1 LPHPSSLPAI
11 FQQFCHGLLRNEK
24 SGCFCGYALI
34 SLWALLL
41 CSGIGALAQSTT
53 PTLKANPP
61 FSIRA
66 THLLGFPNTKNNC
79 NGTLSVKDDAL
90 RFEQDAKPAAEV
102 EIASVQG
109 VFLGSESK
117 QVGGTPAKIGKAAA
131 PFGSGRVVSLFSHKK
146 YDTLTVEYVDA
157 DGGVHG
163 AIFQVREGQAKHV
176 RKELVTR
183 GVSPS
188 LHDDRSAEPSTAEA
202 YEKQ

>member
-1 LPHPSSLPAI
+1 MYR
-11 FQQFCHGLLRNEK
+11 LLVRKNEK
-24 SGCFCGYALI
+24 NVCFYGYAFI

-41 CSGIGALAQSTT
+41 CSGIAALAQSATT
-53 PTLKANPP
+53 TSKVNPQ

-90 RFEQDAKPAAEV
+90 RFEQDAKLASEV
-102 EIASVQG
+102 KIASVQG

-131 PFGSGRVVSLFSHKK
+131 PFGSGRVVSLFAHKK

-157 DGGVHG
+157 HGGVHG
-163 AIFQVREGQAKHV
+163 AIFQVKEGQAGHV
-176 RKELVTR
+176 RQELVTR
-183 GVSPS
+183 GLSPS
-188 LHDDRSAEPSTAEA
+188 LDDDRSAEVSTSEA

>member
-1 LPHPSSLPAI
+1 MYRL
-11 FQQFCHGLLRNEK
+11 FVLRNEK
-24 SGCFCGYALI
+24 SGRVGGHSLI
-34 SLWALLL
+34 TLWALLL
-41 CSGIGALAQSTT
+41 CVGVGALAQSTAS
-53 PTLKANPP
+53 PLNANAP

-66 THLLGFPNTKNNC
+66 THLLGFPNTKYNC

-90 RFEQDAKPAAEV
+90 RFEQCAKPAAEV
-102 EIASVQG
+102 KIASVQG

-117 QVGGTPAKIGKAAA
+117 QVGGTPATIGKAAA
-131 PFGSGRVVSLFSHKK
+131 PFGSGRVVSLFTHKK

-163 AIFQVREGQAKHV
+163 AIFQVREGQAEHI

-188 LHDDRSAEPSTAEA
+188 LHDDRAAEPSAAEA
-202 YEKQ
+202 YERQ

>member
-1 LPHPSSLPAI
+1 M
-11 FQQFCHGLLRNEK
+11 
-24 SGCFCGYALI
+24 
-34 SLWALLL
+34 
-41 CSGIGALAQSTT
+41 AQSTA
-53 PTLKANPP
+53 PSASASAAFN
-61 FSIRA
+61 IRA
-66 THLLGFPNTKNNC
+66 THLLGFPNTKNDC

-102 EIASVQG
+102 KIASVQG

-131 PFGSGRVVSLFSHKK
+131 PFGSGRVVSLFAHKK
-146 YDTLTVEYVDA
+146 YDTLTVEYVDT

-163 AIFQVREGQAKHV
+163 AIFQVREGQAEHV
-176 RKELVTR
+176 RKELVNR

-188 LHDDRSAEPSTAEA
+188 LHDDQSAEPSTAEA

>member
-1 LPHPSSLPAI
+1 MYRL
-11 FQQFCHGLLRNEK
+11 FVVRNDK
-24 SGCFCGYALI
+24 SGCFGRYALI
-34 SLWALLL
+34 SLLTLLL
-41 CSGIGALAQSTT
+41 CFSIGALAQNAA
-53 PTLKANPP
+53 PPLNANAP

-66 THLLGFPNTKNNC
+66 THLLGLPNTKNNC
-79 NGTLSVKDDAL
+79 KGTLSVKDDAL

-102 EIASVQG
+102 KIATVQG

-131 PFGSGRVVSLFSHKK
+131 PFGSGRVVSLFAHKK

-163 AIFQVREGQAKHV
+163 AIFQVKEGQAGHV
-176 RKELVTR
+176 RQELVTR
-183 GVSPS
+183 EVSPS
-188 LHDDRSAEPSTAEA
+188 LHDDRSAEPSTSEA

>member
-1 LPHPSSLPAI
+1 MHRLFI
-11 FQQFCHGLLRNEK
+11 RRNEE
-24 SGCFCGYALI
+24 SVCFYGYALI
-34 SLWALLL
+34 SLWALLF
-41 CSGIGALAQSTT
+41 CSAIGALAQSTA
-53 PTLKANPP
+53 PALKANPQ

-66 THLLGFPNTKNNC
+66 THLLGFPNTKTNC

-102 EIASVQG
+102 KIASVQG

-131 PFGSGRVVSLFSHKK
+131 PFGSGRVVSLFAHKK

-163 AIFQVREGQAKHV
+163 AIFQVKEGQATYV

-183 GVSPS
+183 GISPS
-188 LHDDRSAEPSTAEA
+188 LHDDRSAESSTAEA

>member
-1 LPHPSSLPAI
+1 MYRL
-11 FQQFCHGLLRNEK
+11 FVLRNEK
-24 SGCFCGYALI
+24 STCFCGCALI

-41 CSGIGALAQSTT
+41 CSGISASAQSTA
-53 PTLKANPP
+53 PAWEANPQ

-66 THLLGFPNTKNNC
+66 THLLGFPNTKSNC

-90 RFEQDAKPAAEV
+90 RFEQDAKPAVEV
-102 EIASVQG
+102 KIASVQG
-109 VFLGSESK
+109 VFLGSQSK

-131 PFGSGRVVSLFSHKK
+131 PFGSGRVVSLFAHKK

-163 AIFQVREGQAKHV
+163 AIFQVKEGQAGHV
-176 RKELVTR
+176 RQELVTR
-183 GVSPS
+183 EVSPS
-188 LHDDRSAEPSTAEA
+188 LHDDRSAEPSTSEA

>member
-1 LPHPSSLPAI
+1 MYRL
-11 FQQFCHGLLRNEK
+11 FDRRNQK
-24 SGCFCGYALI
+24 SRCFYGYALI

-41 CSGIGALAQSTT
+41 CSGIGALAQSATT
-53 PTLKANPP
+53 TLKVDPP

-79 NGTLSVKDDAL
+79 NGTLSVKNDAL

-102 EIASVQG
+102 KIASVQG

-131 PFGSGRVVSLFSHKK
+131 PFGSGRVVSLFAHKK

-163 AIFQVREGQAKHV
+163 AIFQVKDGQATHV
-176 RKELVTR
+176 RQELVTR
-183 GVSPS
+183 EVSPS
-188 LHDDRSAEPSTAEA
+188 LPDGQSAEPSTTEA

>member
-1 LPHPSSLPAI
+1 MYRL
-11 FQQFCHGLLRNEK
+11 FVLRNEK
-24 SGCFCGYALI
+24 STCFCGCALI

-41 CSGIGALAQSTT
+41 CSGISASAQSTA
-53 PTLKANPP
+53 PAWEANPQ

-66 THLLGFPNTKNNC
+66 THLLGFPNTKSNC

-90 RFEQDAKPAAEV
+90 RFEQDAKPAVEV
-102 EIASVQG
+102 KITSVRG

-131 PFGSGRVVSLFSHKK
+131 PFGSGRVVSLFAHKK

-163 AIFQVREGQAKHV
+163 AIFQVKEGQAGHV
-176 RKELVTR
+176 RQELVTR
-183 GVSPS
+183 EVSPS
-188 LHDDRSAEPSTAEA
+188 LHDDRSAEPSTSEA

>member
-1 LPHPSSLPAI
+1 MYR
-11 FQQFCHGLLRNEK
+11 LLVLRSGKN
-24 SGCFCGYALI
+24 GCFCRSALV

-41 CSGIGALAQSTT
+41 FSGIGALAQGTA
-53 PTLKANPP
+53 PALEGNPQ
-61 FSIRA
+61 FSIQA

-79 NGTLSVKDDAL
+79 NGTLSVKNDAL

-102 EIASVQG
+102 KIASVQG

-163 AIFQVREGQAKHV
+163 AIFQVKEGQAGNV
-176 RKELVTR
+176 RRALVTR
-183 GVSPS
+183 GMYSWSGQDQVIKQ
-188 LHDDRSAEPSTAEA
+188 STSEITN
-202 YEKQ
+202 EDK